1 MAHKNKISQ
10 NMLLEQFAQSHGKT
24 YDYSKV
30 DYLGS
35 NHKVEIICKKHGSFF
50 QWPSDHK
57 NGIGCSKCS
66 GNYKISQEQFVQKS
80 IDAHGDRYTFDNA
93 VYKNSKT
100 KVQIGCK
107 IHGDF
112 FIAPSDF
119 WNGVGCRHCGFNQAK
134 SVKVSKGILIDPD
147 KVDSFVAYRRQVR
160 DLSNKNFIKYYHDIN
175 PLNLRRGKN
184 FHLDHI
190 VSIMCGFSQNIPYE
204 EIAAPS
210 NLRII
215 PALDNIKKGIKIS
228 NEKSEFNSGDI
239 KTQELNSDL
248 LYAIR
253 LKLSNKYQ
261 ITDIETNN
269 TIVVESITDW
279 CAERNFSVS
288 SARWAASYQTTPFK
302 KQYIIEK
309 L

>member
-1 MAHKNKISQ
+1 MIHKNKISLDT
-10 NMLLEQFAQSHGKT
+10 LLEQFVQSHGNT

-30 DYLGS
+30 DYLGN

-57 NGIGCSKCS
+57 NSIGCSKCS
-66 GNYKISQEQFVQKS
+66 GNYRISQEEFIQRVK
-80 IDAHGDRYTFDNA
+80 IIHGNTYLFDNA
-93 VYKNSKT
+93 VFSGRKK
-100 KVQIGCK
+100 KVHVICK

-112 FIAPSDF
+112 FASAG
-119 WNGVGCRHCGFNQAK
+119 NLLQGGGCQKCGYKKQTMT
-134 SVKVSKGILIDPD
+134 KVAKGIITDPN
-147 KVDSFVAYRRQVR
+147 KVDAFVAYRRQVR
-160 DLSNKNFIKYYHDIN
+160 DLSNRNFVKYYHDIN
-175 PLNLRRGKN
+175 PLNLRRGKD

-239 KTQELNSDL
+239 KTQELNSNL

-269 TIVVESITDW
+269 IIVVESITNW
-279 CAERNFSVS
+279 CAEHNFSVS
-288 SARWAASYQTTPFK
+288 SARWASSYQKTPFK
-302 KQYIIEK
+302 KRYIIEK

>member
-1 MAHKNKISQ
+1 MTHKNKISQ
-10 NMLLEQFAQSHGKT
+10 ATLLEQFVQSHGNT

-50 QWPSDHK
+50 QRPGDHK

-66 GNYKISQEQFVQKS
+66 GNNRISQEQFIQKS
-80 IDAHGDRYTFDNA
+80 IDAHGDRYILDRA

-107 IHGDF
+107 IHGYF

-119 WNGVGCRHCGFNQAK
+119 WNGVGCRHCGFEQAK
-134 SVKVSKGILIDPD
+134 SVKVSKGIITDPN

-160 DLSNKNFIKYYHDIN
+160 ELSNKNFIKYFHDIN
-175 PLNLRRGKN
+175 PLNLRRGKD

-190 VSIMCGFSQNIPYE
+190 FSIMCGFLQNIPPK

-215 PALDNIKKGIKIS
+215 SAPENIKKGIKVS
-228 NEKSEFNSGDI
+228 NDKSKFNPGNI
-239 KTQELNSDL
+239 KTQELNSVMLD
-248 LYAIR
+248 AIR
-253 LKLSNKYQ
+253 LKLSNRYQ
-261 ITDIETNN
+261 ITDIETDNSV
-269 TIVVESITDW
+269 VVESITDW
-279 CAERNFSVS
+279 CAEHNFSVS
-288 SARWAASYQTTPFK
+288 SVRWAANYQSTPFK
-302 KQYIIEK
+302 KRYIIEK

>member
-1 MAHKNKISQ
+1 MTHKNKISLDT
-10 NMLLEQFAQSHGKT
+10 LLSQFVQSHGDT

-30 DYLGS
+30 NYLG
-35 NHKVEIICKKHGSFF
+35 NNCKVEIICKKHGSFF
-50 QWPSDHK
+50 QGPSDHK
-57 NGIGCSKCS
+57 NGRGCSKCT
-66 GNYKISQEQFVQKS
+66 GGMPISQEEFIHNVKK
-80 IDAHGDRYTFDNA
+80 IHGDTYILDNIIYA
-93 VYKNSKT
+93 NSGSKI
-100 KVQIGCK
+100 KVGCK
-107 IHGDF
+107 IHGEF
-112 FIAPSDF
+112 LSPAAGFMRGS
-119 WNGVGCRHCGFNQAK
+119 GCQKCGYKKQTMT
-134 SVKVSKGILIDPD
+134 KVAKGIITDPD
-147 KVDSFVAYRRQVR
+147 KVDAFVSYRRQVR

-175 PLNLRRGKN
+175 PLNLRRGKD

-190 VSIMCGFSQNIPYE
+190 VSIMCGFLQNTPHE

-215 PALDNIKKGIKIS
+215 PALDNIKKGIKVS
-228 NEKSEFNSGDI
+228 NEKSEFDPSDI

-261 ITDIETNN
+261 ITDIETDK

-279 CAERNFSVS
+279 CAEYNFSVS

-302 KQYIIEK
+302 KRYITKK